1 MFAITDDEEID
12 LSENKEKVSES
23 LEIEN
28 QDLLISSS
36 EEEFENENPI
46 KNDIF
51 SR

>member
-36 EEEFENENPI
+36 EEELL
-46 KNDIF
+46 K
-51 SR
+51 